1 MDRQHPL
8 DTTEKIT
15 SEATRKPKIS
25 TLDLGGSE
33 QSQTVDTGT
42 DQESYDGP
50 QLAKGHQRPG
60 TRKSGLMS
68 SGMVTERKILDYM
81 VTVR

>member
-1 MDRQHPL
+1 M
-8 DTTEKIT
+8 
-15 SEATRKPKIS
+15 
-25 TLDLGGSE
+25 
-33 QSQTVDTGT
+33 VDTGT

-60 TRKSGLMS
+60 TRKPGLMS
-68 SGMVTERKILDYM
+68 PGMVTERKILDYM